1 MLVTT
6 IPINYTYGETFK
18 LLPIS
23 DIHYDG
29 KGRNSICDIAKLRKH
44 LKEQVDEKTII
55 LGIGDWF
62 GGIIPSDV
70 KRYRKSQD
78 AASGEDILDESINGL
93 AEELMPYREQIYGI
107 GEGNHEDSILIHCG
121 TNLIK
126 RLIEKLST
134 DTSRPI
140 VHLGYSGLLQLKF
153 GKKSET
159 KTSEKVR
166 SMIIRYHHGWGGG
179 SRTEGADITKFAHD
193 VKFWQAQLF
202 CYGHTHQLKINDLEE
217 GMMVGESSWKT
228 IIKRMVVCGTYQKTF
243 GNGVTATYAE
253 KRGYPP
259 RTLRHPIIYLT
270 PDRVSGVNIKI
281 ET

>member
-6 IPINYTYGETFK
+6 IPIEYKYGETFK

-78 AASGEDILDESINGL
+78 AASGEDILDESIDGL

-107 GEGNHEDSILIHCG
+107 GDGNHEDSILIHCG

-153 GKKSET
+153 KEGDSRT
-159 KTSEKVR
+159 R
-166 SMIIRYHHGWGGG
+166 AMIIRYHHGWGGG

-193 VKFWQAQLF
+193 VKFWQANLF
-202 CYGHTHQLKINDLEE
+202 LYAHVHKLKVNDIEE
-217 GMMVGESSWKT
+217 GIMIGENSWKT

-243 GNGVTATYAE
+243 SSGVTATYAE
-253 KRGYPP
+253 KRGYNPA
-259 RTLRHPIIYLT
+259 TLRHPIIYLT
-270 PDRVSGVNIKI
+270 PDRASGVNVRI